1 MTRRHPLLL
10 SVLAVVV
17 IGLTPGTSFAKK
29 KKKGG
34 GGDAAP
40 ADSGGGMTFEPE
52 QVERKEGDNTPP
64 PAEAAKPKSSKKQ
77 PMSFS
82 PDSVAK
88 AGPAGP
94 ASKTLERALKL
105 YDAEDYP
112 MSSIELN
119 KVIEGQSNDDDA
131 NKQRAEFFMGKALF
145 NLKYYSASLSY
156 F

>member
-1 MTRRHPLLL
+1 MTRRRPLLTTI
-10 SVLAVVV
+10 LAVVV
-17 IGLTPGTSFAKK
+17 AIPVIGLTHDAGAKK

-34 GGDAAP
+34 GGDSAP

-52 QVERKEGDNTPP
+52 TVERKDADAPAPTPTKSKPMKFSEPAARPSGPPP
-64 PAEAAKPKSSKKQ
+64 PAGQ
-77 PMSFS
+77 
-82 PDSVAK
+82 
-88 AGPAGP
+88 

-119 KVIEGQSNDDDA
+119 KVVEGQSGDDEG

-145 NLKYYSASLSY
+145 NLK